1 MRKLPAIF
9 RRLIVL
15 AACLLIA
22 SCFDIREEVWI
33 QRNGAGHAELRYTV
47 PESALLFYGGAS
59 GVEKKIRDL
68 VATQP
73 SLILDDVSVTL
84 KDARATVAVKIST
97 KSMLSLL
104 DLKKSESFQN
114 LPEST
119 ANIAGHFDVRLR
131 WLDLDFSRSIH
142 VKEALGLAS
151 LAVGADE
158 RENHRLTYIIHLPK
172 AAKEHNATQVTD
184 GGKTLTWDYTLGEAI
199 HKPVVTRFRATM
211 PIPRYAW
218 AAAAGLLV
226 AIIGIVVW
234 TVKKIRRLSRRGTS
248 SP

>member
-15 AACLLIA
+15 AACLLFA

-47 PESALLFYGGAS
+47 PDSALLFYGGTS
-59 GVEKKIRDL
+59 GVEKKIREL

-73 SLILDDVSVTL
+73 SLILDDVSVVV
-84 KDARATVAVKIST
+84 KDSRATVAVKIST

-131 WLDLDFSRSIH
+131 WLDLDFSRSVH

-151 LAVGADE
+151 LAVSADD
-158 RENHRLTYIIHLPK
+158 RENHRLTYIVHLPK
-172 AAKEHNATQVTD
+172 AAKEHNATQVAD

-199 HKPVVTRFRATM
+199 RKPVVTRFRATM

-218 AAAAGLLV
+218 AAVAGLLLLIS
-226 AIIGIVVW
+226 AFIARA
-234 TVKKIRRLSRRGTS
+234 VKRRRTLRKASTS
-248 SP
+248 PP